1 MGPGSAWA
9 SPWGHQSQTI
19 KIKHLKKAAQQLAA
33 GARPMLAAEPCFLR
47 YFRMSSLD
55 ISRQSTGLACS
66 TGPAWPCPVL
76 DTPARNGPGGWA
88 QPNGGR
94 PGILLDGPAWRQQ
107 YPCDPG
113 NVENNFPRSTL
124 RGDNNTRW
132 PLGRRLCLATNYS
145 IPKAPRVLLSPR
157 RVHCGKLGSTLGGR
171 LLGKLG
177 SAYPGSNG
185 HCCLQAS
192 SSNRMPGLP
201 PLGQASWPSSATS
214 SQSSCWLPSWP
225 IAEKNIFG

>member
-19 KIKHLKKAAQQLAA
+19 KIKHVKKAAQQLAA
-33 GARPMLAAEPCFLR
+33 GAGPMLAAGPCFLR
-47 YFRMSSLD
+47 FFRIFSLD

-76 DTPARNGPGGWA
+76 DTLGPKRLGGMG

-107 YPCDPG
+107 YPFDPG
-113 NVENNFPRSTL
+113 NVKHNLPRSAL

-132 PLGRRLCLATNYS
+132 PLGRRLCLATNDS

-185 HCCLQAS
+185 YCCLQAS

-214 SQSSCWLPSWP
+214 SQSSCWLPGWP